1 MIEIFDELQKEGVI
15 FRAKNLNEL
24 GLSNYLINKMVNQG
38 HLKKIYQGV
47 YAIDDIKNIK
57 LTDINVIIENGVLSL
72 MSAAVYYKLI
82 DGTIVKCDITL
93 DRDQKPPKIPYDIF
107 MYYYTTSDLYGVGL
121 NVINQGNRKLKIYDL
136 ERTICDIIKHR
147 NKYDEQLVNTIFSNY
162 LKRNDVNIPK
172 LLGYSKKVRIYNVVL
187 QYLEM
192 FGGYGE

>member
-1 MIEIFDELQKEGVI
+1 MIEIFEELQKDGVI
-15 FRAKNLNEL
+15 FRAKTLNEL
-24 GLSNYLINKMVNQG
+24 GVSNYLITKMVNEG

-72 MSAAVYYKLI
+72 MSAAVYYELI
-82 DGTIVKCDITL
+82 DGTTIKCDITL

-136 ERTICDIIKHR
+136 ERTMCDIIKHR

-162 LKRNDVNIPK
+162 LKRNDANIPK
-172 LLGYSKKVRIYNVVL
+172 LLSYSKKVRIYNVIL